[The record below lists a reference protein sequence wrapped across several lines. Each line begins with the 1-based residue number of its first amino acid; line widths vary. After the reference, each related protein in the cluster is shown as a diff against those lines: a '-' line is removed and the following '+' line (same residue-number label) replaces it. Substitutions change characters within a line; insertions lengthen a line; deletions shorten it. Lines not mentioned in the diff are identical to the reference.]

1 MGIVNV
7 IPVSSGTVSLIIGV
21 FERFINS
28 IKSLDLKA
36 FKLLLRGD
44 FTEFAKKTDFRFF
57 ITLILGILAGM
68 ILTAISLKAI
78 FKKYEVIA
86 YAFFIGLIVASIVYV
101 YKMIGK
107 KTPKMIL
114 LMIAAIAVSFYL
126 SIKSNP
132 YPNDNFL
139 YLILCGIVGSLGMI
153 VPGISGSHLMMV
165 MGNYELIV
173 TQALPEIAKMSTF
186 IQGMSILLPFLIGA
200 VISIISISYL
210 LSWLM
215 KEFRNETL
223 SVLTGFM
230 IGSLPV
236 VYPWKEVLP
245 GMYDYSFHLPAMN
258 GEFVAAVVMMLITS
272 SFSFNLGPISISCL
286 LGVLLINFLVMFL
299 DKTRKTWTNS
309 ISGIFIGI
317 FLTFS
322 GFGVGMNPI
331 ASFQEGSIMFGVL
344 MLYSVLGMACAFFTT
359 LFTKKKENEVV
370 EEKSI
375 EE

>member
-1 MGIVNV
+1 MTIGQYISTFFKGMAMGIVNV

-28 IKSLDLKA
+28 IKSLNLKA
-36 FKLLLRGD
+36 FKLLFKGE
-44 FTEFAKKTDFRFF
+44 FSEFAKMTDIKFLL
-57 ITLILGILAGM
+57 TLIFGIMAGM

-78 FKKYEVIA
+78 FKQYEALA
-86 YAFFIGLIVASIVYV
+86 YAFFMGLIIASVVYV
-101 YKMIGK
+101 LGMIGK
-107 KTPKMIL
+107 KNTKMIL
-114 LMIAAIAVSFYL
+114 LIVAAAIISFFL

-173 TQALPEIAKMSTF
+173 THALPAIAKLSTLGE
-186 IQGMSILLPFLIGA
+186 GMMILLPFSIGA
-200 VISIISISYL
+200 VVSIISISYL

-223 SVLTGFM
+223 SVLSGFM

-245 GMYDYSFHLPAMN
+245 GMYDYTFHLPPMN
-258 GEFVAAVVMMLITS
+258 GQFVMA
-272 SFSFNLGPISISCL
+272 
-286 LGVLLINFLVMFL
+286 LVMLFV
-299 DKTRKTWTNS
+299 
-309 ISGIFIGI
+309 GIA
-317 FLTFS
+317 L
-322 GFGVGMNPI
+322 
-331 ASFQEGSIMFGVL
+331 VL
-344 MLYSVLGMACAFFTT
+344 VFNHYS
-359 LFTKKKENEVV
+359 KKKEERMKKR
-370 EEKSI
+370 EMRRIAAKTKKAKSF
-375 EE
+375 